1 MVSQKALGVNMKKGI
16 GFFAFPILSVICL
29 LVFVEQT
36 PAACRNPNLVD
47 SSDPHLIYVGASK
60 FVEIEWFGHSFF
72 QITSSSGTKVITDPF
87 YPMGYP
93 MPEVWPHVV
102 TVGREYR
109 NHNNIGLAKGNPII
123 LRGLVEGTLEWNDIN
138 KTVRDI
144 LIYNVPIF
152 QRGYAGYRE
161 SLQGSAFV
169 FEVDGLCILHS
180 GDVSEPFNEDQLQFI
195 GNIDILLV
203 PIGGR
208 FTTGPAGAQEII
220 EQLKPKIIVP
230 MHYFS
235 NSIVLDQFIDGP
247 YPPRFL
253 EINRF
258 SVSRDTLPQ
267 IPEIIVP
274 KVIWHG
280 REFDY

>member
-1 MVSQKALGVNMKKGI
+1 MKIKYVS
-16 GFFAFPILSVICL
+16 FFVLLILSVVCVL
-29 LVFVEQT
+29 GFFGQT
-36 PAACRNPNLVD
+36 QAACRNPNLVD
-47 SSDPHLIYVGASK
+47 SNNPQLIWVGASK

-109 NHNNIGLAKGNPII
+109 NHNNVGLAKGNPIV
-123 LRGLVEGTLEWNDIN
+123 LRGLVEETLGWNDIN
-138 KTVRDI
+138 MTVRDI

-152 QRGYAGYRE
+152 HRGYGGYRE
-161 SLQGSAFV
+161 SLQGAAFV

-180 GDVSEPFNEDQLQFI
+180 GDVSEPFNEDQRQFI

-208 FTTGPAGAQEII
+208 FTSGPTEAQDII
-220 EQLKPKIIVP
+220 EQLNPKIIVP

-235 NSIVLDQFIDGP
+235 NTFVLEKFLDGP
-247 YPPRFL
+247 YPARFL
-253 EINRF
+253 DMNRF

-267 IPEIIVP
+267 SPEIIVP
-274 KVIWHG
+274 KVIWDG
-280 REFDY
+280 RDFDF